1 MDLLCARDLGTG
13 AHAPPQ
19 FHLPPTFSVARQR
32 PSTSPLP
39 SALKFFPDV
48 RSGSGP
54 GAGTSLWP
62 EKRKGPCRV
71 RIALWL
77 YPRGRASRRALGA
90 VLQLRGEMR
99 RPHPGQLPGRP
110 LQARSPNPLPRLS
123 PRTPPPNRPPVPGT
137 CCARTPRPAG
147 PTRSPES
154 PQRSASADSFHSSRA
169 VRSATQ
175 VLLWVSSSPP
185 LPRPRPPPAC
195 ICWTLASPAHP
206 RRVPTGAGRGGL
218 APSHV

>member
-1 MDLLCARDLGTG
+1 MDLLCARDLGT
-13 AHAPPQ
+13 AVHAPPQ

-77 YPRGRASRRALGA
+77 YPRGRAPRRALGA

-99 RPHPGQLPGRP
+99 RPHPGQLPGCP
-110 LQARSPNPLPRLS
+110 HQARSPNPLPRLS
-123 PRTPPPNRPPVPGT
+123 PDPSAQPAARARYLLRPHAAPSRPNALSRV
-137 CCARTPRPAG
+137 
-147 PTRSPES
+147 
-154 PQRSASADSFHSSRA
+154 SAALRERGLLPFKSSRA
-169 VRSATQ
+169 LGDASFV
-175 VLLWVSSSPP
+175 VGFLLPASPP
-185 LPRPRPPPAC
+185 PPPSPRVHLLDAGLPRTPA
-195 ICWTLASPAHP
+195 
-206 RRVPTGAGRGGL
+206 
-218 APSHV
+218 